1 MLGHPMYG
9 SLDALRP
16 TFYNNYL
23 VNRIGHMI
31 GVYKVEIQHVLA
43 KSHKPTLYKVAWPR
57 KNIKVDVGF

>member
-1 MLGHPMYG
+1 
-9 SLDALRP
+9 
-16 TFYNNYL
+16 
-23 VNRIGHMI
+23 MI